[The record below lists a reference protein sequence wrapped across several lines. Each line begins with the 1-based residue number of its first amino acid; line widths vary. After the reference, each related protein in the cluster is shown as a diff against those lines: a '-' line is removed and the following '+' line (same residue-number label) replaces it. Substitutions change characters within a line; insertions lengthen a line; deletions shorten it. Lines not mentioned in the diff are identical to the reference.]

1 VKSQKKTNLFVNEKN
16 WSTIPLVVLHLN
28 QWFWKLSPR
37 YNVEN
42 ICPHSYPQLQ
52 DVESVES
59 G

>member
-1 VKSQKKTNLFVNEKN
+1 
-16 WSTIPLVVLHLN
+16 
-28 QWFWKLSPR
+28 LSPQ

-59 G
+59 GLISILFKVEMWTTNY